1 MAGRRK
7 RTETQEE
14 TQHRSVL
21 RAVIAAGESG
31 LTAKEMVTLVPD
43 LTTDALS
50 ALVEGKFLGRSTRSD
65 RYIVAT
71 PFGRAWLAL
80 REM

>member
-1 MAGRRK
+1 MAARRK
-7 RTETQEE
+7 PIVTQEE
-14 TQHRSVL
+14 VL
-21 RAVIAAGESG
+21 TRAIIRAVVAAGESG
-31 LTAKEMVTLVPD
+31 LTAREVLALFPD
-43 LTTDALS
+43 LAMDTIGT
-50 ALVEGKFLGRSTRSD
+50 LVEGKFLGRSTRSD